1 MQPNPWLRARAAPA
15 TWGSAASAMSTR
27 APHRRRCSSRRSRP
41 PSPPAGDAVPVGLVV
56 VSHSRALARAAVAL
70 AQEMLHGKQIR
81 IAIAAGL
88 DDTTFGTDAAQI
100 VDAIIAAEQ
109 GAGVVVLMDLGSAVL
124 SAELALELLD
134 DDVRERVVLC
144 PAPLVEGLVVAA
156 VAAANGASSDEVA
169 AEAAGALAG
178 KIGHLGSAP
187 VAAEADVAGDHDE
200 LTGNFVVANPHGL
213 HARPAARLVQEV
225 RRRDAHARI
234 RNRRTESEWVDAGS
248 LSKIATLGVRSGDEV
263 EVRVS
268 GSQAAESRDHILALA
283 GRSFDESP
291 GDSAPAPEQAVRQAP
306 IGAAAGL
313 GIGPAH
319 SARSGTIT
327 IPDTPADEPA
337 VEWRRLGKAIASVRR
352 PISHLRTRTAREIG
366 EAEAAIFDAHQLLLD
381 DSALLDSV
389 RTRIDG
395 GLSAVSAWSAAVRDL
410 AAEFAAVPDPY
421 LRARA
426 DDVRAVGDQVLRAM
440 LGGGE
445 HSVGPT
451 GVVVA
456 ADLTPAE
463 AAELDPSRVA
473 AVLLAFGSP
482 HAHNVI
488 LLRAKGIPVIVGA
501 GPTVLS
507 IPDDTIVAVDG
518 GQGEFIVDPAQDV
531 RQEFAER
538 VATLARRQ
546 GQARARTA
554 EPAVTRDAVTIP
566 VGANVGSVDDARAA
580 AAHGADLAGLVRTE
594 FLFLGRQ
601 DAPDVEE
608 QFAVYRKI
616 AESLD
621 GRRIT
626 LRTLDVGGD
635 KPLDFLPSP
644 AEANPYLGVRGI
656 RLSLAHPDLLAE
668 QLLAMVRLAEQTPV
682 SVMFPM
688 IATLD
693 ELLAARGLLETA
705 IGQAGGGGRPAGLQV
720 GMMVEVPAAALKA
733 AAFARHVDFLS
744 IGTNDLTQYTL
755 AADRN
760 NDAVAPIGDTFDPGL
775 LQLIRTTCQGAAGKA
790 SVSVCGEFAA
800 DERAVAPLLGMGV
813 DSLSVTPPA
822 SPATKAAVRAVDTV
836 DARLLAAEALSA
848 DSASAVRERLG

>member
-1 MQPNPWLRARAAPA
+1 M
-15 TWGSAASAMSTR
+15 T
-27 APHRRRCSSRRSRP
+27 
-41 PSPPAGDAVPVGLVV
+41 VGLVV

-100 VDAIIAAEQ
+100 VDAITAADQ

-134 DDVRERVVLC
+134 DGVRERVVLC

-156 VAAANGASSDEVA
+156 VAAANGACIDEVA
-169 AEAAGALAG
+169 AEAGGALAG

-187 VAAEADVAGDHDE
+187 VPAEADVPGDHDE
-200 LTGNFVVANPHGL
+200 LTGNFVVANRHGL

-234 RNRRTESEWVDAGS
+234 RNRHTESEWVDAGS

-268 GSQAAESRDHILALA
+268 GSQAAETLDHILSLA
-283 GRSFDESP
+283 ARNFDES
-291 GDSAPAPEQAVRQAP
+291 AVEAAATPEPTMRQAP
-306 IGAAAGL
+306 IGAGPGL
-313 GIGPAH
+313 GIGPA
-319 SARSGTIT
+319 RSIRMGATT
-327 IPDTPADEPA
+327 IPEAPADEPA

-352 PISHLRTRTAREIG
+352 TISQLRTRTAREVG
-366 EAEAAIFDAHQLLLD
+366 EAEASIFDAHQLLLD
-381 DSALLDSV
+381 DAALLDDARS
-389 RTRIDG
+389 RIDKG
-395 GLSAVSAWSAAVRDL
+395 QTAVSAWSAAVHRL

-421 LRARA
+421 LQARA
-426 DDVRAVGDQVLRAM
+426 DDVRAVGDQVLRAA
-440 LGGGE
+440 LGTSE
-445 HSVGPT
+445 SSPGPT
-451 GVVVA
+451 GVLVA

-463 AAELDPSRVA
+463 AAELDQSRVA

-488 LLRAKGIPVIVGA
+488 LLRAKRIPVVVGA

-507 IPDDTIVAVDG
+507 IPDGTIVAVDG
-518 GQGEFIVDPAQDV
+518 GSGEFVVDPPDNV
-531 RQEFAER
+531 RAEFAAR
-538 VATLARRQ
+538 VATLAQRQ
-546 GQARARTA
+546 RQAQARTT
-554 EPAVTRDAVTIP
+554 EPAVTRDGVTVA

-580 AAHGADLAGLVRTE
+580 AAHGADFAGLVRTE

-608 QFAVYRKI
+608 QLAVYRKI
-616 AESLD
+616 AESLE

-635 KPLDFLPSP
+635 KPLEFLPTP
-644 AEANPYLGVRGI
+644 AEMNPFLGIRGI
-656 RLSLAHPDLLAE
+656 RLSLAHPELLAD
-668 QLLAMVRLAEQTPV
+668 QLLAMVRLAHQTPV

-688 IATLD
+688 ITTLD
-693 ELLAARGLLETA
+693 ELFAARQLLETA
-705 IGQAGGGGRPAGLQV
+705 ISRAGQRRPAELQV
-720 GMMVEVPAAALKA
+720 GMMVEVPVAALKA
-733 AAFARHVDFLS
+733 AVFARHTDFLS
-744 IGTNDLTQYTL
+744 IGTNDLTQYAL

-760 NDAVAPIGDTFDPGL
+760 NDAVASIGDTFDPGL
-775 LQLIRTTCQGAAGKA
+775 LQLIQATCRGAAGQA

-800 DERAVAPLLGMGV
+800 DERAVSLLLGMGV
-813 DSLSVTPPA
+813 DALSVTPPA
-822 SPATKAAVRAVDTV
+822 IPTVKEAVRAVNTV
-836 DARLLAAEALSA
+836 DAQPIVKAVLAS
-848 DSASAVRERLG
+848 DSAASVRARLNGD

>member
-1 MQPNPWLRARAAPA
+1 V
-15 TWGSAASAMSTR
+15 T
-27 APHRRRCSSRRSRP
+27 
-41 PSPPAGDAVPVGLVV
+41 VGLVV

-100 VDAIIAAEQ
+100 VDAVVAADQ

-134 DDVRERVVLC
+134 DEVRERVVLC

-156 VAAANGASSDEVA
+156 VAAAGGASSEEVA

-178 KIGHLGSAP
+178 KIGHLGTAP
-187 VAAEADVAGDHDE
+187 AMTEPDVVDGHDE
-200 LTGNFVVANPHGL
+200 LTGHFVVANPHGL

-234 RNRRTESEWVDAGS
+234 RNSRTQSKWVDAGS

-263 EVRVS
+263 EIRVS
-268 GSQAAESRDHILALA
+268 GTQAAETLDHVLSLAA
-283 GRSFDESP
+283 RNFDESTVDTVP
-291 GDSAPAPEQAVRQAP
+291 VPEPTQAP
-306 IGAAAGL
+306 IAAAPGL
-313 GIGPAH
+313 GIGPAR
-319 SARSGTIT
+319 SARSAAIT
-327 IPDTPADEPA
+327 IPDIPAEEPA
-337 VEWRRLGKAIASVRR
+337 VEWRRLGKAIAAVRR
-352 PISHLRTRTAREIG
+352 SISQLRTRTARDVG

-381 DSALLDSV
+381 DAALLDDA
-389 RTRIDG
+389 RARIDTG
-395 GLSAVSAWSAAVRDL
+395 QSAVSAWSAAVKDL
-410 AAEFAAVPDPY
+410 AAEFAAVPDAY
-421 LRARA
+421 LQARA

-440 LGGGE
+440 LGTGE
-445 HSVGPT
+445 SSTGPT
-451 GVVVA
+451 GVLIA

-488 LLRAKGIPVIVGA
+488 LLRAKGIPVVVGA
-501 GPTVLS
+501 GATVLA
-507 IPDDTIVAVDG
+507 IPDGTVIAVDG
-518 GQGEFIVDPAQDV
+518 GRGEFVVDPTQDV
-531 RQEFAER
+531 RQEFQSR
-538 VATLARRQ
+538 VATLAQRQ
-546 GQARARTA
+546 RQAHARAA
-554 EPAVTRDAVTIP
+554 EPARTRDGVTIA

-580 AAHGADLAGLVRTE
+580 TVHGADFAGLVRTE

-608 QFAVYRKI
+608 QIAVYRKI
-616 AESLD
+616 AESLE

-635 KPLDFLPSP
+635 KPLEFLQTP
-644 AEANPYLGVRGI
+644 AEINPYLGVRGI
-656 RLSLAHPDLLAE
+656 RLSLAHPELLAD
-668 QLLAMVRLAEQTPV
+668 QLLAMVRVAHDTPV

-693 ELLAARGLLETA
+693 ELFAARELLETT
-705 IGQAGGGGRPAGLQV
+705 ISRAGGRRPAGLQV

-733 AAFARHVDFLS
+733 AAFAPHVDFMS
-744 IGTNDLTQYTL
+744 IGTNDLTQYAL

-760 NDAVAPIGDTFDPGL
+760 NDAVASIGDTFDPGL
-775 LQLIRTTCQGAAGKA
+775 LQLIRSTCRGAAAGAA

-800 DERAVAPLLGMGV
+800 DERAASLLVGLGV
-813 DSLSVTPPA
+813 DALSVTPPA
-822 SPATKAAVRAVDTV
+822 IPATKEAVRAVNTA
-836 DARLLAAEALSA
+836 DAQLLADRLLLA
-848 DSASAVRERLG
+848 DSAAAVRDQLT

>member
-1 MQPNPWLRARAAPA
+1 VN
-15 TWGSAASAMSTR
+15 
-27 APHRRRCSSRRSRP
+27 
-41 PSPPAGDAVPVGLVV
+41 VGLVV

-100 VDAIIAAEQ
+100 VDAITAADQ

-134 DDVRERVVLC
+134 DDARERVVLC

-156 VAAANGASSDEVA
+156 VAAANGADRGEVA

-178 KIGHLGSAP
+178 KVGHLGSAP
-187 VAAEADVAGDHDE
+187 TAAVADVDRDFDE
-200 LTGNFVVANPHGL
+200 LTGSFVVTNPHGL

-234 RNRRTESEWVDAGS
+234 RNLRTESEWVDAGS
-248 LSKIATLGVRSGDEV
+248 LSKIATLGVRCGDLV
-263 EVRVS
+263 AVRVS
-268 GSQAAESRDHILALA
+268 GSQAAESLDHILSLA
-283 GRSFDESP
+283 ARTFDESP
-291 GDSAPAPEQAVRQAP
+291 GEAAPAPEPAVRQAP
-306 IGAAAGL
+306 IGAGAGL

-319 SARSGTIT
+319 SARSGAIT
-327 IPDTPADEPA
+327 IPETPADEPA
-337 VEWRRLGKAIASVRR
+337 VEWRRVGKAIASVRR
-352 PISHLRTRTAREIG
+352 TISQLRTRTARDLG

-381 DSALLDSV
+381 DAALLDSV
-389 RTRIDG
+389 RSRIDG
-395 GLSAVSAWSAAVRDL
+395 GLSAASAWSAAVQEL
-410 AAEFAAVPDPY
+410 AAKFAAVPDPY
-421 LRARA
+421 LQARA

-440 LGGGE
+440 LGGGDN
-445 HSVGPT
+445 SAGPT
-451 GVVVA
+451 GVVIA

-507 IPDDTIVAVDG
+507 IPDGTTVAVDG
-518 GQGEFIVDPAQDV
+518 GLGEFIVDPATDV
-531 RQEFAER
+531 RQEFQER
-538 VATLARRQ
+538 VAALAQRQRR
-546 GQARARTA
+546 AHAHAA
-554 EPAVTRDAVTIP
+554 EPAVTRDGVTIP

-616 AESLD
+616 AESLE

-635 KPLDFLPSP
+635 KPLEFLPSP
-644 AEANPYLGVRGI
+644 AETNPYLGVRGI
-656 RLSLAHPDLLAE
+656 RLSLAHPELLAH
-668 QLLAMVRLAEQTPV
+668 QLLAMVWLAQQTPV

-693 ELLAARGLLETA
+693 ELFAARELLEAA
-705 IGQAGGGGRPAGLQV
+705 IGRDGGGRPAGLQV

-744 IGTNDLTQYTL
+744 IGTNDLTQYAL

-760 NDAVAPIGDTFDPGL
+760 NDAVASIGDTFDPGL
-775 LQLIRTTCQGAAGKA
+775 LQLIRATCQGAAGQA

-800 DERAVAPLLGMGV
+800 DERAVPLLLGMGV

-822 SPATKAAVRAVDTV
+822 IAATKETVRAVNT
-836 DARLLAAEALSA
+836 AEAQQIAKDALAS
-848 DSASAVRERLG
+848 DSAATVRAQLGRN

>member
-1 MQPNPWLRARAAPA
+1 V
-15 TWGSAASAMSTR
+15 T
-27 APHRRRCSSRRSRP
+27 
-41 PSPPAGDAVPVGLVV
+41 VGLVV
-56 VSHSRALARAAVAL
+56 VSHSRALARAAAAL

-100 VDAIIAAEQ
+100 VDAITAADQ

-134 DDVRERVVLC
+134 DDMRERVVLC

-156 VAAANGASSDEVA
+156 VAAASGADRSEVA

-178 KIGHLGSAP
+178 KVGHLGSGPTAM
-187 VAAEADVAGDHDE
+187 ADFDRGSDE
-200 LTGNFVVANPHGL
+200 LTGSFVVANPHGL

-234 RNRRTESEWVDAGS
+234 RNRSTESEWVDAGS

-268 GSQAAESRDHILALA
+268 GSQAAESLDHILSLA
-283 GRSFDESP
+283 VRNFDESL
-291 GDSAPAPEQAVRQAP
+291 GEAAPAPEPTLRLAP
-306 IGAAAGL
+306 IGAGPGL

-319 SARSGTIT
+319 SARLGAIT

-337 VEWRRLGKAIASVRR
+337 MEWRRLGKAIATVRR
-352 PISHLRTRTAREIG
+352 TISQLRTRTAHDVG
-366 EAEAAIFDAHQLLLD
+366 ESEAAIFDAHQLLLD
-381 DSALLDSV
+381 DAALLDSA
-389 RTRIDG
+389 RARIDDG
-395 GLSAVSAWSAAVRDL
+395 RSAVSAWSDAVQGVAAD
-410 AAEFAAVPDPY
+410 FAAVPDPY

-426 DDVRAVGDQVLRAM
+426 EDVRAVGDQVLRAM

-445 HSVGPT
+445 SSVGPT
-451 GVVVA
+451 GVVIA

-463 AAELDPSRVA
+463 AAELDPARVA

-507 IPDDTIVAVDG
+507 IPDGTVVAVDG
-518 GQGEFIVDPAQDV
+518 GRGEFVVEPAEEV
-531 RQEFAER
+531 RKEFEAR
-538 VATLARRQ
+538 VAMLAQRQ
-546 GQARARTA
+546 RKARARAT
-554 EPAVTRDAVTIP
+554 EPAVTVDGITVP

-580 AAHGADLAGLVRTE
+580 AAGGADLAGLVRTE

-616 AESLD
+616 AESLE

-635 KPLDFLPSP
+635 KPLEFLPSP
-644 AEANPYLGVRGI
+644 TEMNPYLGVRGI
-656 RLSLAHPDLLAE
+656 RLSLAHPELLTD
-668 QLLAMVRLAEQTPV
+668 QLLAMVRLAQQTPV

-688 IATLD
+688 IATID
-693 ELLAARGLLETA
+693 ELFAARELLESA
-705 IGQAGGGGRPAGLQV
+705 IGRAGGGHPAGLQV

-733 AAFARHVDFLS
+733 AAFARHVDFMS
-744 IGTNDLTQYTL
+744 IGTNDLTQYAL

-760 NDAVAPIGDTFDPGL
+760 NDAVASVGDTFDPGL
-775 LQLIRTTCQGAAGKA
+775 LQLIRATCQGAAGQA

-800 DERAVAPLLGMGV
+800 DERAAPLLLGLGV

-822 SPATKAAVRAVDTV
+822 IPATKEAVRAVNTV
-836 DARLLAAEALSA
+836 DAQRIAEEALAA
-848 DSASAVRERLG
+848 DSAASVRAQFNRGLNAERSPCDGQGDRSVAMVTASGSHRSTRHPRR